1 MTDPTVSDPD
11 KYRVV
16 FENDAVRVLEYRDQP
31 GARTSS
37 HDHPDSVMITF
48 AGFDRRLTSGGQSVE
63 VTLAPHEVRW
73 LAAQTHLG
81 ENVGQT
87 PTHAI
92 FVELKGRREA
102 TADGASL
109 GPS

>member
-1 MTDPTVSDPD
+1 MTDPTISDPD

-16 FENDAVRVLEYRDQP
+16 FENDAVRVLEYRDEP
-31 GARTSS
+31 GAKTSP
-37 HDHPDSVMITF
+37 HDHPDSVMITL
-48 AGFDRRLTSGGQSVE
+48 AGFDRRLASGGQSVE

-73 LAAQTHLG
+73 LGAQTHSG

-92 FVELKGRREA
+92 FVELKGRRG
-102 TADGASL
+102 TTSGDTPL